1 VGYLERYQ
9 IFVFKS
15 REAMEQFKLGGKAGA
30 DVGASVA
37 AGTAARQISFNPYFT
52 VYQVSQSGFAVQA
65 NRDGTGHFGDSGL
78 NRESIR
84 KSAQRGD
91 SHAATALR

>member
-1 VGYLERYQ
+1 VGYQEIYQ

-37 AGTAARQISFNPYFT
+37 AGTAARQISFNPYIT
-52 VYQVSQSGFAVQA
+52 IYQVSQSGFAVQA
-65 NRDGTGHFGDSGL
+65 NRDGTGYFVDPGL

-91 SHAATALR
+91 SHAGTALT